1 MITLSSRISIC
12 QSVAEVWLNDVASLE
27 AVSHRFNFTTVLT
40 DLLIYYRASFAS
52 DQVPQC
58 ESELTA
64 GCVRVLGS
72 APYCS
77 RSCTNFMFL
86 LYTASSKLENGTSQL
101 FGSAPC
107 FRSFSIMVSVHINL
121 KLHQKNKFSIQKIY
135 NISREKFE
143 PEPGFE
149 PRTSGF
155 LARCSTT

>member
-1 MITLSSRISIC
+1 MWIRSGMGSTQPHEGNWGTTWLRSSRSDLWSKMMITLSSRISIC

-121 KLHQKNKFSIQKIY
+121 KLH
-135 NISREKFE
+135 
-143 PEPGFE
+143 
-149 PRTSGF
+149 
-155 LARCSTT
+155 